1 MKKINMLKRLL
12 AFVVLLG
19 FSLSLNAQVA
29 PNKYWVQFTD
39 KDNSPYSLDNPE
51 EFLSERSLER
61 RQMYG
66 IALDEFD
73 IPVNPS
79 YLQAVAETG
88 AEILNPSK
96 WLNGVTV
103 RTTDASVLEAIAELP
118 FVENT
123 RELVN
128 NPVKQMIKEKEYF
141 SNESLKPIVS
151 KEITNGFYGYA
162 QVQIEQLN
170 GIDLHDMGYQG
181 QGMWIGVCDGGYQD
195 ADFHQTF
202 DSVRESGRLLGTK
215 DFVHKNGNVYTESTH
230 GTSCWS
236 LMAGYEPNVY
246 VGTAPLASYYLCRT
260 EDVNSE
266 NLIEEYNWVS
276 AAEHLDS
283 LGIDLITTSLG
294 YVDFDDYQWNHA
306 YSDLDG
312 ETAVMTIGSEIA
324 SSRGIMCVNSAGN
337 SGGTANPYISVP
349 ADGENVVTVGAVGSY
364 NERAYFSSVGPTA
377 DGRIKPDVMAHGY
390 GTSVA
395 SYGGS
400 YYEGSGTSFSAPVL
414 AGMLTCLW
422 QAHRDKPADVVRD
435 ILRQSS
441 DRADNPDNEYGY
453 GIPDFVEA
461 LNLLGEEE
469 LVANSENSF
478 ISVYPNP
485 SNGIVN
491 VDLKIDGVVSVQ
503 VFDQLGKA
511 LYIND
516 ISKDNVDDMN
526 MFLSSV
532 NKGMYLLH
540 VNNNGQ
546 CQTLKYIKY

>member
-1 MKKINMLKRLL
+1 MNKISMIKRLS
-12 AFVVLLG
+12 AFILLLG
-19 FSLSLNAQVA
+19 LTTSLNAQIA
-29 PNKYWVQFTD
+29 PGKYWVQFTD
-39 KDNSPYSLDNPE
+39 KDNSPYSLDNPG

-66 IALDEFD
+66 ISLDEYD

-96 WLNGVTV
+96 WLNGVTI
-103 RTTDASVLEAIAELP
+103 RTNNTSVLEAIAALP

-123 RELVN
+123 RELKDN
-128 NPVKQMIKEKEYF
+128 KVKQIAKEKQYF
-141 SNESLKPIVS
+141 NNETLKPLVS
-151 KEITNGFYGYA
+151 KEVTDDFYGYA
-162 QVQIEQLN
+162 FVQINQLN
-170 GIDLHDMGYQG
+170 GIGLHDLGYQG
-181 QGMWIGVCDGGYQD
+181 QDMWIGVCDGGYQD
-195 ADFHQTF
+195 ADSHEAF
-202 DSVRESGRLLGTK
+202 DSVRDGGRLLGTK
-215 DFVHKNGNVYTESTH
+215 DFVYKNGNVYTDSNH

-236 LMAGYEPNVY
+236 LMAGYVPNLY

-276 AAEHLDS
+276 AAEYLDS

-294 YVDFDDYQWNHA
+294 YVDFDDYQWNHG
-306 YSDLDG
+306 YIDLDG

-390 GTSVA
+390 GTTVA

-414 AGMLTCLW
+414 AGMLSCLW
-422 QAHRDKPADVVRD
+422 QAHKDKPADVVRD

-453 GIPDFVEA
+453 GIPDFMEA
-461 LNLLGEEE
+461 LDLLGEEE
-469 LVANSENSF
+469 LIQNTENSF

-485 SNGIVN
+485 SNGLVN
-491 VDLKIDGVVSVQ
+491 VNLQIDGEVSVQ
-503 VFDQLGKA
+503 VFDCIGKA
-511 LYIND
+511 LYINN
-516 ISKDNVDDMN
+516 ISNDNVGELN
-526 MFLSSV
+526 AFLSSV

-540 VNNNGQ
+540 VNNNGH
-546 CQTLKYIKY
+546 CQTVKYIKY